1 MSIRESV
8 LSELKTAMKSKNVN
22 SINTL
27 RLILASL
34 KDKDIIARGNGN
46 LSGINEIEITSLLQT
61 MIKQRHDSIELYK
74 KGKRED
80 LVKKEEN
87 EISIILEFLPKQL
100 NEKEVELAVLDSI
113 KLTEANSI
121 KDMGKVINLMKQNYI
136 GKMDFR
142 IVSAVVKEKLTK

>member
-46 LSGINEIEITSLLQT
+46 LSGINEIEIISLLQT

-121 KDMGKVINLMKQNYI
+121 KDMGKVINLMKQKYN

-142 IVSAVVKEKLTK
+142 IVSKVVKERLL

>member
-1 MSIRESV
+1 MSIREKV
-8 LSELKTAMKSKNVN
+8 LSELKTAMKSKDVN

-27 RLILASL
+27 RLILASI

-46 LSGINEIEITSLLQT
+46 SSGINEIEITALLQT

-80 LVKKEEN
+80 LVTKEEN
-87 EISIILEFLPKQL
+87 EISIILDFLPKQL
-100 NEKEVELAVLDSI
+100 NEKEIELAVLDSI

-121 KDMGKVINLMKQNYI
+121 KDMGKVINLMKQKYN

-142 IVSAVVKEKLTK
+142 IASKVVKENLL

>member
-113 KLTEANSI
+113 KLSEANSI
-121 KDMGKVINLMKQNYI
+121 KDMGKVINLMKQKYN

-142 IVSAVVKEKLTK
+142 IVSKVVKERLL

>member
-113 KLTEANSI
+113 KLTEANTI
-121 KDMGKVINLMKQNYI
+121 KDMGKVINLMKQKYN

-142 IVSAVVKEKLTK
+142 IVSKVVKERLL